1 MSKQAEL
8 LSYIPEFK
16 HKKILV
22 VGDLYLDEYI
32 VGAPSR
38 ISREAPIVVLEFVEQ
53 RQLPGGATSPAC
65 TIHALGGNAFQLGLV
80 GDDRAGRDLTDLLVS
95 RGVDV
100 SGLVIDST
108 RPTITKTRILA
119 EAPHIIPQ
127 QVARIDHVKRDP
139 ISEYVQEQLIKCLQK
154 IIREVDAVLFSD
166 YKCGVVNVGVIAAAL
181 EAAQTSDKL
190 VTVDSQGD
198 LSKFKGCT
206 LIKCNQSEAEN
217 YFRRDLRSEQDFEQA
232 LRELKTSLAAKA
244 VIITRGNDGMSLLDY
259 ADDYYHVPGYPQEVF
274 DVTGAGDSVIAVLT
288 LALTVGASV
297 LEAAELANFA
307 ALTVIR
313 KLGNATVDLGEFLQE
328 VRKWTQPE

>member
-8 LSYIPEFK
+8 LSFIPEFK
-16 HKKILV
+16 SKKILV

-32 VGAPSR
+32 VGEPSR

-65 TIHALGGNAFQLGLV
+65 SIHALGGYAYQLGLV

-127 QVARIDHVKRDP
+127 QVARIDHVQRDP
-139 ISEYVQEQLIKCLQK
+139 ISERMQEQLNKCLQK
-154 IIREVDAVLFSD
+154 IIREADAVLFSD
-166 YKCGVVNVGVIAAAL
+166 YKCGVVNEAVIAAAS
-181 EAAQTSDKL
+181 TSGKL

-206 LIKCNQSEAEN
+206 LVKCNQAEAESF
-217 YFRRDLRSEQDFEQA
+217 FRRDLQSELDFEQA
-232 LRELKTSLAAKA
+232 LRELKTSLATKA
-244 VIITRGNDGMSLLDY
+244 VIITRGNNGMSLLDY
-259 ADDYYHVPGYPQEVF
+259 DDKYWHVPGYPQEVF

-288 LALTVGASV
+288 LALTVGTSV

-313 KLGNATVDLGEFLQE
+313 KLGNATVVLDELIQE
-328 VRKWTQPE
+328 VRKWTYSE